1 MSASEPWLGSH
12 LSIAGGIHKA
22 IEAAEELHCDCV
34 QVFTKNQRQWKTP
47 PLTQEQVDLFSKAM
61 ASIGWTSERVVSHNS
76 YLVNMASP
84 DPEAWEKSVRL
95 MREELE
101 RCERLGI
108 SACVAHPGAHLE
120 SPRKPGEKNDLD
132 RGPNAHEING
142 LKRIVKALDRLEK
155 ETRGYAVVTALENT
169 VGSGTNLG
177 YDFTHLGW
185 IREHVKIPERI
196 GFCFDTCHALAAG
209 YDMTSSSL
217 ARSTLERLDEACG
230 FGDIRVVHL
239 NDSIGALGSRK
250 DRHEHI
256 GEGNCTLDC
265 FREVLATQELW
276 QVPMVLETEKGLHSD
291 GRPWD
296 EVNLDRLASLVQGG
310 RSSRKR
316 GQPA

>member
-1 MSASEPWLGSH
+1 MAESEPWLGSH

-22 IEAAEELHCDCV
+22 IEAAEALRCDCV
-34 QVFTKNQRQWKTP
+34 QVFTKNQRQWKAP
-47 PLTQEQVDLFSKAM
+47 PLTDEQVELFAKAM
-61 ASIGWTSERVVSHNS
+61 TSIGWTGERVVSHNS

-84 DPEAWEKSVRL
+84 DPEGWEKSVCL

-108 SACVAHPGAHLE
+108 FTCVAHPGAHLE
-120 SPRKPGEKNDLD
+120 SPRKTGEKNDLEV
-132 RGPNAHEING
+132 GPNENEIKG

-155 ETRGYAVVTALENT
+155 ETRGYSVVTALENT

-177 YDFTHLGW
+177 YNFAHLGW
-185 IREHVKIPERI
+185 IRNHVQVPERI

-209 YDMTSSSL
+209 YDMTSTSL
-217 ARSTLERLDEACG
+217 ARSTLQRLDEACG
-230 FGDIRVVHL
+230 LNEVRAVHL
-239 NDSIGALGSRK
+239 NDSVGEIGSRK
-250 DRHEHI
+250 DRHAHI

-265 FREVLATQELW
+265 FREVLLRKELR
-276 QVPMVLETEKGLHSD
+276 QVPMVLETEKALNPD

-296 EVNLDRLASLVQGG
+296 EVNLHRLGSLVQSGQ
-310 RSSRKR
+310 SSRKR

>member
-61 ASIGWTSERVVSHNS
+61 TSIGWTSERVVSHNS

-132 RGPNAHEING
+132 HGPNAHEIKG

-155 ETRGYAVVTALENT
+155 ETRGYTVVTALENT

-177 YDFTHLGW
+177 YDFTQLGW
-185 IREHVKIPERI
+185 IREHVKTPERI

-209 YDMTSSSL
+209 YDMTSCSL

-230 FGDIRVVHL
+230 LREIRVVHL

-276 QVPMVLETEKGLHSD
+276 RVPMVLETEKGLNPD
-291 GRPWD
+291 GRQWD
-296 EVNLDRLASLVQGG
+296 EVNLDRLASLVQEG